1 MKRKQKTYKNTR
13 IFAYAIFK
21 WQKIEIK
28 QTITDKASN
37 KRARLTKQNKM
48 KKRVKLMITNKPTN
62 PQSRKP
68 VI

>member
-37 KRARLTKQNKM
+37 KRAHLTKQNKM
-48 KKRVKLMITNKPTN
+48 KKSKIIDNE
-62 PQSRKP
+62 
-68 VI
+68 

>member
-37 KRARLTKQNKM
+37 KRAQNKM
-48 KKRVKLMITNKPTN
+48 KKSKINDN
-62 PQSRKP
+62 E
-68 VI
+68 